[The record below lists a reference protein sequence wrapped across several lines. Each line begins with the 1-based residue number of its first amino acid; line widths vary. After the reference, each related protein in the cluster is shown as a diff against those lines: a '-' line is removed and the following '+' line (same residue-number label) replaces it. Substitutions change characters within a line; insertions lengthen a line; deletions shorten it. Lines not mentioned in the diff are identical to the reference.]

1 MRRPIILGLF
11 ALLLG
16 CNPAPSGPAEAQ
28 GWRILNY
35 WAEWCSPCRDEI
47 PELNALSKETSV
59 TVFGVN
65 YDGVEGEAL
74 DALIKDFDIR
84 FGSLSQEA
92 ASRLG
97 ATRPQVLPTTLI
109 LNPQD
114 ELVGTLVGPQTA
126 ESLRN
131 FLVSQGWPGG

>member
-1 MRRPIILGLF
+1 MRPIILGLV

-16 CNPAPSGPAEAQ
+16 CNPVPSGPAEGA
-28 GWRILNY
+28 GWRVVNY
-35 WAEWCSPCRDEI
+35 WAAWCSPCRDEI
-47 PELNALSKETSV
+47 PELNALSEEPSV

-84 FGSLSQEA
+84 FGSLSLEA

-126 ESLRN
+126 ESLRE
-131 FLVSQGWPGG
+131 FLVSQGWPRG

>member
-1 MRRPIILGLF
+1 MRPIILSLI

-16 CNPAPSGPAEAQ
+16 CNPAPSGPTEET
-28 GWRILNY
+28 GWRVVNY
-35 WAEWCSPCRDEI
+35 WAAWCRPCRDEI
-47 PELNALSKETSV
+47 PELNALSEEPSV
-59 TVFGVN
+59 TVLGVN

-126 ESLRN
+126 ESLRE
-131 FLVSQGWPGG
+131 FLVSQGWPRG